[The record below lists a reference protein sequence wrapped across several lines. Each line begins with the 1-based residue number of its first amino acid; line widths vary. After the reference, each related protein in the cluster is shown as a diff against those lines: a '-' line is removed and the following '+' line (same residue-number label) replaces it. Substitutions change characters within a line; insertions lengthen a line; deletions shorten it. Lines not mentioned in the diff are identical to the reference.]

1 MHGADVGDDGKVRP
15 GNVGEVFHLAGVV
28 HAHFQHGNL
37 GILRHVHDRHR
48 QAEVVIMVALG
59 LGRVIR
65 RLEDAGGHFLRGR
78 LADGAGDAD
87 DLHAGQLSVARSDLA
102 IGAERIFD
110 LDGGQL
116 LRDGAA
122 DQRGDRAV
130 VDGRLG
136 EIVPVRLRAL
146 ERNEQVAGADFA
158 GIGLHSADA
167 EMFKPGADLAAAP
180 VCDLLE
186 GQFFHSVLSKYDATT
201 SRSSR
206 CLFSWPIS

>member
-1 MHGADVGDDGKVRP
+1 
-15 GNVGEVFHLAGVV
+15 
-28 HAHFQHGNL
+28 
-37 GILRHVHDRHR
+37 
-48 QAEVVIMVALG
+48 MVALG

-78 LADGAGDAD
+78 LADGAGNAD

>member
-1 MHGADVGDDGKVRP
+1 MPISSTATS
-15 GNVGEVFHLAGVV
+15 VFSGMSMI
-28 HAHFQHGNL
+28 G
-37 GILRHVHDRHR
+37 HR

-136 EIVPVRLRAL
+136 EIVPVRPSRRLSATNRSPERTLRESDCILLTRRCSNRAL
-146 ERNEQVAGADFA
+146 TLPPHQSAICLRVNSFIAFSPNTMQQ
-158 GIGLHSADA
+158 LHVR
-167 EMFKPGADLAAAP
+167 PGVSFRGRSPD
-180 VCDLLE
+180 
-186 GQFFHSVLSKYDATT
+186 T
-201 SRSSR
+201 SHGPCRR
-206 CLFSWPIS
+206 GR